1 MRTFN
6 DVAGK
11 HAEEVLLDDVG
22 FVIFDAYEPVR
33 DVEPVADFLRPRL
46 DKVELS
52 RVGEPAG
59 DQRRRVFGPRTLAK
73 AGRDERP
80 KRDSAGEARL
90 DRRRVLSAHRLHE
103 PHPDRM
109 RHAASLGRPVILAPP
124 GRHNT
129 SEGAASFSR
138 VSPQGAAREPSAR
151 TPFEERA

>member
-1 MRTFN
+1 MGAFDDT
-6 DVAGK
+6 AGK

-80 KRDSAGEARL
+80 KRDTAGEARL
-90 DRRRVLSAHRLHE
+90 DRRRVLSGHRLHE
-103 PHPDRM
+103 PRPDRM
-109 RHAASLGRPVILAPP
+109 DHAASLGRPAILAPL
-124 GRHNT
+124 GRH
-129 SEGAASFSR
+129 EKRPMERPASL
-138 VSPQGAAREPSAR
+138 E
-151 TPFEERA
+151 

>member
-59 DQRRRVFGPRTLAK
+59 DQRRRVFGSRTLAK
-73 AGRDERP
+73 PGRDERQ
-80 KRDSAGEARL
+80 KRDAAGKARL
-90 DRRRVLSAHRLHE
+90 DRRRVLSGHRLHE
-103 PHPDRM
+103 PRPDRM
-109 RHAASLGRPVILAPP
+109 DHAASLGRPAILAPL
-124 GRHNT
+124 GRH
-129 SEGAASFSR
+129 EKRPMERPASL
-138 VSPQGAAREPSAR
+138 E
-151 TPFEERA
+151 

>member
-22 FVIFDAYEPVR
+22 FVIFDAFEPVR

-59 DQRRRVFGPRTLAK
+59 DQRRRLFSSRALAE

-80 KRDSAGEARL
+80 KRDTAREACC
-90 DRRRVLSAHRLHE
+90 DRRRVPSGHCLHE
-103 PHPDRM
+103 PRPD
-109 RHAASLGRPVILAPP
+109 
-124 GRHNT
+124 
-129 SEGAASFSR
+129 
-138 VSPQGAAREPSAR
+138 
-151 TPFEERA
+151 

>member
-1 MRTFN
+1 MRAV
-6 DVAGK
+6 DDAVGK

-90 DRRRVLSAHRLHE
+90 DRRRVLSAHRLH
-103 PHPDRM
+103 DRIPIEC
-109 RHAASLGRPVILAPP
+109 ATL
-124 GRHNT
+124 
-129 SEGAASFSR
+129 R
-138 VSPQGAAREPSAR
+138 V
-151 TPFEERA
+151 

>member
-1 MRTFN
+1 MGAFN
-6 DVAGK
+6 DIAGK

-73 AGRDERP
+73 AG
-80 KRDSAGEARL
+80 G
-90 DRRRVLSAHRLHE
+90 
-103 PHPDRM
+103 M
-109 RHAASLGRPVILAPP
+109 
-124 GRHNT
+124 
-129 SEGAASFSR
+129 
-138 VSPQGAAREPSAR
+138 SAR
-151 TPFEERA
+151 NATPRVKHASIADAS

>member
-1 MRTFN
+1 MGTFN
-6 DVAGK
+6 DIAGK

-73 AGRDERP
+73 PGRDERQ
-80 KRDSAGEARL
+80 KRDAAGEARL
-90 DRRRVLSAHRLHE
+90 DRRRVLSGHRLHE
-103 PHPDRM
+103 PRPDRVD
-109 RHAASLGRPVILAPP
+109 HAASLGRPAVLAPL
-124 GRHNT
+124 GRH
-129 SEGAASFSR
+129 EKHPMERPASL
-138 VSPQGAAREPSAR
+138 E
-151 TPFEERA
+151 